1 MTYLWRMKMR
11 TPFHAA
17 LALLVTVTVTGTVQ
31 AKSLEQVAA
40 RVDSLESVLE
50 SLRGDLESIK
60 TQLDSL
66 QAGGAVDSTTTA
78 DAAAD
83 STAAEEP
90 AEPDVISLSAEVG
103 IEIDAEERERFGLFA
118 NIDGF
123 RSATYLKYPD
133 GRYVV
138 VLTRVDE
145 AGNEVVLNNNVSP
158 AGIAFVRAK
167 IKPAAK

>member
-1 MTYLWRMKMR
+1 MPCMR
-11 TPFHAA
+11 
-17 LALLVTVTVTGTVQ
+17 TVTVTGTVQ

-83 STAAEEP
+83 STAW
-90 AEPDVISLSAEVG
+90 
-103 IEIDAEERERFGLFA
+103 
-118 NIDGF
+118 
-123 RSATYLKYPD
+123 
-133 GRYVV
+133 
-138 VLTRVDE
+138 
-145 AGNEVVLNNNVSP
+145 
-158 AGIAFVRAK
+158 
-167 IKPAAK
+167 